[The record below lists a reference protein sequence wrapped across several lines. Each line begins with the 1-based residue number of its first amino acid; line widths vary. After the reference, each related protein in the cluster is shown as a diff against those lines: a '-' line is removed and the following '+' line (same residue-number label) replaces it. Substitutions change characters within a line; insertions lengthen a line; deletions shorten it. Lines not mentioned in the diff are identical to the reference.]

1 MSRHASVKYVL
12 VNSKTMTAELFSLE
26 RSLKE
31 LVFIFE
37 GKTTTGK
44 YIMFTF
50 LCLLEKNDCLMLFTI
65 KVKNSYVR
73 GLEI

>member
-1 MSRHASVKYVL
+1 MQVLNMYVL
-12 VNSKTMTAELFSLE
+12 TNSKTMTAELLRLE
-26 RSLKE
+26 RSLKG

-50 LCLLEKNDCLMLFTI
+50 
-65 KVKNSYVR
+65 
-73 GLEI
+73 